1 MLSLSYCNKN
11 RIARFLYFIANKIFL
26 GWSRQKSIKYKF
38 VIRSLEKIYRW
49 LRIYLQYYLISY
61 AHFGLWTW
69 MHNTAL
75 LARITVFIVDF
86 FPHSPLLTAC
96 HHSSLIRTH
105 RCNLTTKF
113 NDPLV
118 LIFLESRRI
127 LSHSRSPSGWAAR
140 RRARTRPVRV
150 ITRHTLAHTGS
161 DAICTNPRPRR
172 TTGGSV
178 SHSWHG
184 RVYFDQSQIS
194 IKHSAAT
201 WYLNKY
207 LNI

>member
-1 MLSLSYCNKN
+1 MLILDYEHECITQHFSQGSQFLLS
-11 RIARFLYFIANKIFL
+11 I
-26 GWSRQKSIKYKF
+26 
-38 VIRSLEKIYRW
+38 
-49 LRIYLQYYLISY
+49 
-61 AHFGLWTW
+61 
-69 MHNTAL
+69 
-75 LARITVFIVDF
+75 F

-178 SHSWHG
+178 SHS
-184 RVYFDQSQIS
+184 
-194 IKHSAAT
+194 
-201 WYLNKY
+201 
-207 LNI
+207 

>member
-1 MLSLSYCNKN
+1 M
-11 RIARFLYFIANKIFL
+11 
-26 GWSRQKSIKYKF
+26 
-38 VIRSLEKIYRW
+38 
-49 LRIYLQYYLISY
+49 LISDY
-61 AHFGLWTW
+61 EHECITQHFSQGSQF
-69 MHNTAL
+69 L
-75 LARITVFIVDF
+75 LSIF
-86 FPHSPLLTAC
+86 FLSHSPLLTAC

-118 LIFLESRRI
+118 LIFLQSRRI

-194 IKHSAAT
+194 IKRSAAT

-207 LNI
+207 LNISFCTSALVIKIPR